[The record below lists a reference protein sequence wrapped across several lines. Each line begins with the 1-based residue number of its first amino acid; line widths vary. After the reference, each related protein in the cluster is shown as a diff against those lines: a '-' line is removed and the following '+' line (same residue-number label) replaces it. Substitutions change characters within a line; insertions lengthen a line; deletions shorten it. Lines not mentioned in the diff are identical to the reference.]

1 MFTMFDYNRNSNS
14 YNDKTATV
22 GNKEVKDTEL
32 NSIYHVG
39 PINLINTKVIDAMEV
54 SGPVEI
60 QNSNINNLNIS
71 GVAKILN
78 SVISGDYFK
87 VAGLVK
93 IICSQINC
101 PTMLGT
107 QQVEISCT
115 TIQEITINNN
125 SENIKETLILNNSI
139 VNGNIIFKSGNGMV
153 KSYSSQI
160 NGEIIGGT
168 LIPLTN
174 SPQLTI

>member
-1 MFTMFDYNRNSNS
+1 MFTMFDYNRNNNS
-14 YNDKTATV
+14 YNEKTTV
-22 GNKEVKDTEL
+22 GNKEIKDTEV

-39 PINLINTKVIDAMEV
+39 PVNLINIKVVDTMEV
-54 SGPVEI
+54 SGLVEI

-78 SVISGDYFK
+78 SVIYGNCFK
-87 VAGLVK
+87 VAGFVK
-93 IICSQINC
+93 IMHSQIHC
-101 PTMLGT
+101 PTILGT

-125 SENIKETLILNNSI
+125 SENIKGTLILNNSI
-139 VNGNIIFKSGNGMV
+139 VNGNIIFKSGNGIV
-153 KSYSSQI
+153 KSYSSEI

-168 LIPLTN
+168 LIPLTD